1 MRDRQRDRRH
11 SSRRPIEYYELGVSL
26 GLATVLGC
34 IAIVQELQGE
44 VSDKLL
50 YAVVLV
56 CLVFSGRLADFR
68 LSRDGV
74 EGRFRDRSD
83 REDERVRD
91 RNERADERDA

>member
-1 MRDRQRDRRH
+1 MRANRQRERTD
-11 SSRRPIEYYELGVSL
+11 SRRRPVEYYELGVSL
-26 GLATVLGC
+26 GLAGVLGA
-34 IAIVQELQGE
+34 IAVVQEIQGE

-74 EGRFRDRSD
+74 EGRFRDRA
-83 REDERVRD
+83 EHVDERD
-91 RNERADERDA
+91 RTERADERDA